1 MMPPADGGL
10 EGRPSTPPR
19 VSVVLP
25 VFNAL
30 ATLPR
35 AVASVRAQTFADW
48 ELVAVD
54 DGSTDGSGEWL
65 AQAAKEEPRLRV
77 LRRPHMG
84 LVPTLNDGLAAA
96 RGEFVARMDADDECL
111 PDRLAAQVEMLEAN
125 PSFGV
130 AGCLVEFAGDR
141 AAQAGYAAHADWLNS
156 LVTLEQIA
164 LGRFIE
170 SPHAH
175 PSVMFRRDLATR
187 RGGYRD
193 GPFPEDYELWL
204 RWLEAGVRM
213 AKVPR
218 VLLRWHDPPGRLSR
232 TDARYAPAAF
242 FRLKAPFLARWLR
255 AHAAGR
261 TVWVAGAGR
270 LTRRRVELIGAEG
283 VRVAGF
289 VDVNPRRLGVAR
301 DGRRIIAW
309 EKLPPPGEVFLLGY
323 VANRGVRGPQR
334 EFLAARGWREGVDF
348 LFAA

>member
-1 MMPPADGGL
+1 M
-10 EGRPSTPPR
+10 TPR

-25 VFNAL
+25 VFNAR

-65 AQAAKEEPRLRV
+65 VQAAREEPRLRV
-77 LRRPHMG
+77 LHRPHAG
-84 LVPTLNDGLAAA
+84 LVPALNAGLAAA
-96 RGEFVARMDADDECL
+96 RGEFIARFDADDECL
-111 PDRLAAQVEMLEAN
+111 PERLAVQVALLEAN
-125 PSFGV
+125 PSLGV

-141 AAQAGYAAHADWLNS
+141 VAQAGYAAHVDWLNS
-156 LVTLEQIA
+156 LVTPDDIA

-175 PSVMFRRDLATR
+175 PSVTFRRELVAQH
-187 RGGYRD
+187 GGYRD

-204 RWLEAGVRM
+204 RWLEARVTM
-213 AKVPR
+213 AKAPR

-242 FRLKAPFLARWLR
+242 FRLKAPYLARWLR
-255 AHAAGR
+255 THTGGR
-261 TVWVAGAGR
+261 EIRVIGAGR
-270 LTRRRVELIGAEG
+270 LTRRRVGLLEAEG
-283 VRVAGF
+283 VQVAGF

-309 EKLPPPGEVFLLGY
+309 EELPPPGEVFLLGY
-323 VANRGVRGPQR
+323 VANRGARGPQR
-334 EFLAARGWREGVDF
+334 EFLAARGWREGEDL